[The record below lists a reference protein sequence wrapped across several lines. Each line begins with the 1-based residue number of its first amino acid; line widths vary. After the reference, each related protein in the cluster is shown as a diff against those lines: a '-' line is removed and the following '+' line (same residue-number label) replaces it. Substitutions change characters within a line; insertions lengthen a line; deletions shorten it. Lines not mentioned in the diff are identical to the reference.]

1 MLSDIP
7 ALLRLLGDATRL
19 RLLRVL
25 SREPLNVSELTA
37 VLGVAQSGVSRH
49 LGLLRDAGLVTEER
63 SGPYTRYHL
72 AAPKPDLRPV
82 LRSARAESRAGA
94 AYEGA
99 NGTDGKLWAWLT
111 ETFERATPAT
121 KADDA
126 RLAEVRRVRK
136 ESFADPGR
144 HGDERRQLVPGRSW
158 AAWARALG
166 LLLPALDV
174 ADLGC
179 GEGYLTLESARW
191 ARHVTAVDRSREV
204 LARGKELAA
213 RRKLSNIT
221 WKRGDLEA
229 VPLPDRSVDLA
240 LLSQAL
246 HHAAQPARALAEAHR
261 ILRPGGRVLVLDLR
275 QHEEAWVRSKL
286 GDKWLGF
293 SDAALTALLRDAGF
307 ARVKLQVG
315 ASARSGDPFTV
326 LVAAGTR
333 PAARASERASRV
345 SRASGVGIVGPRERA
360 RKGGAAGTKSPRPR
374 AARA

>member
-1 MLSDIP
+1 MPIGIHECRFVDVTDAP
-7 ALLRLLGDATRL
+7 ALFRLLGDDTRL

-49 LGLLRDAGLVTEER
+49 LGLLRDAGLVTEEK
-63 SGPYTRYHL
+63 SGAFTRYQL
-72 AAPKPDLRPV
+72 
-82 LRSARAESRAGA
+82 STNGA
-94 AYEGA
+94 
-99 NGTDGKLWAWLT
+99 DGKLWAWLSQ
-111 ETFERATPAT
+111 TFERATPAT

-166 LLLPALDV
+166 LLLPELDV

-191 ARHVTAVDRSREV
+191 ARRVTAVDRSREV

-213 RRKLSNIT
+213 RRKLTNIT
-221 WKRGDLEA
+221 WKRGDLEN
-229 VPLPDRSVDLA
+229 VPLPDRSVDLV

-246 HHAAQPARALAEAHR
+246 HHAAEPARALTEAHR

-293 SDAALTALLRDAGF
+293 SDAALRSLLRDAGF
-307 ARVKLQVG
+307 ERVKLQVG
-315 ASARSGDPFTV
+315 AAARSGDPFTV

-333 PAARASERASRV
+333 R
-345 SRASGVGIVGPRERA
+345 
-360 RKGGAAGTKSPRPR
+360 
-374 AARA
+374 

>member
-1 MLSDIP
+1 MDVADPS
-7 ALLRLLGDATRL
+7 ALLRLLGDETRL

-49 LGLLRDAGLVTEER
+49 LGLLRDAGLVSEEK
-63 SGPYTRYHL
+63 SGAFTRYQL
-72 AAPKPDLRPV
+72 AAN
-82 LRSARAESRAGA
+82 GA
-94 AYEGA
+94 QS
-99 NGTDGKLWAWLT
+99 KLWPWLT
-111 ETFERATPAT
+111 ETFDRVTPAT

-144 HGDERRQLVPGRSW
+144 HGDDRRQLVPGRSW

-166 LLLPALDV
+166 LLLPELEV

-191 ARHVTAVDRSREV
+191 ARRVTAVDRSREV
-204 LARGKELAA
+204 LERGRELAA
-213 RRKLSNIT
+213 RRKLTNIA
-221 WKRGDLEA
+221 WKRGDIED

-246 HHAAQPARALAEAHR
+246 HHAAEPARALAEAKR
-261 ILRPGGRVLVLDLR
+261 ILRPGGRVLILDLR

-286 GDKWLGF
+286 GDTWLGF
-293 SDAALTALLRDAGF
+293 SEAALRSLLRDAGF

-315 ASARSGDPFTV
+315 ASARQGDPFTV
-326 LVAAGTR
+326 LVAAGTK
-333 PAARASERASRV
+333 PAA
-345 SRASGVGIVGPRERA
+345 
-360 RKGGAAGTKSPRPR
+360 KGKAVRT
-374 AARA
+374 